1 MRLDVYLVKENIT
14 ESRQKAQDLIKG
26 KKVLVN
32 GNIVTKPSY
41 KVKEKDIITLKEKN
55 RYVSRGGYKLQGA
68 LEAFNIDVKGK
79 VAVDVGAS
87 TGGFTDCLL
96 QHGAK
101 RVYAIDVA
109 ENQLHPK
116 LKNNKSV
123 VELSNTD
130 IKNIK
135 DNTIPEKVDII
146 VADVSTESIKNVLPK
161 LTDLLKEG
169 GIILYLLK
177 PQYEAGYKNTKDGI
191 VKDKELREQIL
202 KETLDWIKNDNTFNV
217 LDYKQS
223 VLPGREGN
231 IEYFLL
237 ISKKTGG

>member
-191 VKDKELREQIL
+191 VKNKELREQIL